1 MSRPLVKIASNKLS
15 LRDTTGIPDSGSFR
29 VISILGKARMGKS
42 TFLNA
47 ILSRIR
53 GSTVK
58 PFMTQ
63 DNDEHCTRGIDYYFC
78 EKERLLLLDC
88 QGLALEDS
96 SHDPQLLL
104 FAYLVSDVLILNERM
119 MLQNEALKLMEP
131 ICGFMTYIDMEG
143 MKKPQLFFRISDAD
157 LVKDPAKNLERVLTR
172 YPDQYQSIR
181 DSIKNL
187 FQPSIGI
194 VKTETMDR
202 SLKKSLQA
210 NDYMCLFED
219 QLLGFQSAVDSVL
232 AALPEG
238 RTASEWNASLTQII
252 HGINHNEKISIDKLD
267 IVRTLA
273 ELEIAQYKN
282 TIPPALF
289 TDIPVTAFQ
298 DSYNM
303 LVVPRIESQ
312 QQLIADFHR
321 KFKSVSKEI
330 KDPHFQDLSDRL
342 ARPIDIAKKTMLQL
356 AEQHVAPLVQTASQ
370 DRSYPSLHNLQQSF
384 VGQPAATWDYYLI
397 GFVDLQKAIQ
407 PLYDPVRTK
416 YENWMKAVKRSLLD
430 AINEC
435 IEIESENM
443 ISAAKYV
450 SKSLK
455 AFNTQCLREI
465 NGLTTVMNQQ
475 GKEESV
481 LIQDPLQLVQTY
493 ITTATANA
501 TKDLGQIPTPMSIC
515 VTMINRSLRIDK
527 EYSTV
532 SRVCT
537 VNGSHSN
544 HMFPVT
550 HDLLKQ
556 ASKLWTDGIVDYT
569 KQLTQAVTDRKKQ
582 LLYRF
587 RFISDTQS
595 KNLHQQIKDV
605 DFVMVNNLDIMTVDT
620 FDTCYMP
627 LVRKTIYQMDEK
639 GLLMDGDMDDL
650 VKVYSNHSNP
660 GTTYFP
666 LRIISKNKLEITRVG
681 NIVANYLIGSHPE
694 PAIAHCFKNIHCELQ
709 ALERAKP
716 TDSLFVSRKD
726 YI

>member
-15 LRDTTGIPDSGSFR
+15 LIDTAGIPDSGSFR
-29 VISILGKARMGKS
+29 VVSILGKARMGKS

-157 LVKDPAKNLERVLTR
+157 LVKDPVKNLERVLTR

-194 VKTETMDR
+194 VKTDTMDR
-202 SLKKSLQA
+202 LIKRSLQA
-210 NDYMCLFED
+210 DDYMCLFED
-219 QLLGFQSAVDSVL
+219 QLLGFQLAVDSVL

-238 RTASEWNASLTQII
+238 RTASEWNASLTQIV

-267 IVRTLA
+267 IVKTLA

-289 TDIPVTAFQ
+289 TDIPVTSFQ

-330 KDPHFQDLSDRL
+330 KDPHFQDLSERL

-356 AEQHVAPLVQTASQ
+356 AEQQVASLAQTATQ
-370 DRSYPSLHNLQQSF
+370 DRSYPSLHNLEQSF
-384 VGQPAATWDYYLI
+384 AGQPVSTWDSYLV
-397 GFVDLQKAIQ
+397 GFVELQKAIQ
-407 PLYDPVRTK
+407 PLYDPVRIR
-416 YENWMKAVKRSLLD
+416 YENWMKAVKRRLLD

-443 ISAAKYV
+443 VSAAKHV
-450 SKSLK
+450 SKTLK
-455 AFNTQCLREI
+455 SFQTQCTREI
-465 NGLTTVMNQQ
+465 NGLTVVTNQQ

-481 LIQDPLQLVQTY
+481 LTQEPLQLVQNY
-493 ITTATANA
+493 IATATATA
-501 TKDLGQIPTPMSIC
+501 TKDLGQIPTPMSIR
-515 VTMINRSLRIDK
+515 VTMTNRVLIIDK
-527 EYSTV
+527 EYSAEK
-532 SRVCT
+532 RLCM
-537 VNGSHSN
+537 VNGSPPN
-544 HMFPVT
+544 HTFPVT

-556 ASKLWTDGIVDYT
+556 AYKLWSEGIFDCN
-569 KQLTQAVTDRKKQ
+569 KHLAKAVTDRKKE
-582 LLYRF
+582 LLYQF
-587 RFISDTQS
+587 RFDNVSHAQRIR
-595 KNLHQQIKDV
+595 DV
-605 DFVMVNNLDIMTVDT
+605 DFVYVKDFGYMTVET

-627 LVRKTIYQMDEK
+627 LVDRAIQQMDEK
-639 GLLMDGDMDDL
+639 GYL
-650 VKVYSNHSNP
+650 VKGDADDFVRIGHTLP
-660 GTTYFP
+660 GSSYLP
-666 LRIISKNKLEITRVG
+666 LTFVQKQKIAMAQNG
-681 NIVANYLIGSHPE
+681 NVVAFYTIGDHPE
-694 PAIAHCFKNIHCELQ
+694 PAIAHLFKNIHSEVL

-716 TDSLFVSRKD
+716 TDSLFVSRKYD
-726 YI
+726 I

>member
-15 LRDTTGIPDSGSFR
+15 LIDTAGIPDSGSFR
-29 VISILGKARMGKS
+29 VVSILGKARMGKS

-104 FAYLVSDVLILNERM
+104 FAYMVSDVLILNERM

-202 SLKKSLQA
+202 SLKRSLQA
-210 NDYMCLFED
+210 DDYMCLFED
-219 QLLGFQSAVDSVL
+219 QLLGFQLAVDSVL

-238 RTASEWNASLTQII
+238 RTASEWNASLIQIV

-267 IVRTLA
+267 IVKTLA

-312 QQLIADFHR
+312 QQLLSDFSR

-330 KDPHFQDLSDRL
+330 KDPHFQDLSERL
-342 ARPIDIAKKTMLQL
+342 ARPIDIAKKVMLQL
-356 AEQHVAPLVQTASQ
+356 AEQQVASLAQTATQ

-384 VGQPAATWDYYLI
+384 LAQPASTWDSYLV
-397 GFVDLQKAIQ
+397 GFVELQKAIQ
-407 PLYDPVRTK
+407 PLYDPVRIR
-416 YENWMKAVKRSLLD
+416 YENWMKAVKRRLLD
-430 AINEC
+430 AINEY
-435 IEIESENM
+435 IEIESENL

-450 SKSLK
+450 SKTLK
-455 AFNTQCLREI
+455 SFQTQCTREI
-465 NGLTTVMNQQ
+465 NGLTVVTNQQ
-475 GKEESV
+475 GKEES
-481 LIQDPLQLVQTY
+481 LLTQEPLQLVQNY
-493 ITTATANA
+493 IATATATA
-501 TKDLGQIPTPMSIC
+501 TKELGQIPTPMSIR
-515 VTMINRSLRIDK
+515 VTMTNRVLIIDK
-527 EYSTV
+527 EYSTEK
-532 SRVCT
+532 RLCM
-537 VNGSHSN
+537 VNGSPPN
-544 HMFPVT
+544 HTFPVT

-556 ASKLWTDGIVDYT
+556 AYKLWSEGIFDCN
-569 KQLTQAVTDRKKQ
+569 KQLAKAVTDRKKE
-582 LLYRF
+582 LLYQF
-587 RFISDTQS
+587 RFDNVSHAQRIR
-595 KNLHQQIKDV
+595 DV
-605 DFVMVNNLDIMTVDT
+605 DFVYVKDFGYMTVET
-620 FDTCYMP
+620 FETCYMP
-627 LVRKTIYQMDEK
+627 LVDRAIQQMDEK
-639 GLLMDGDMDDL
+639 GYL
-650 VKVYSNHSNP
+650 VKGDADDFVRIGHTLP
-660 GTTYFP
+660 GSSYLP
-666 LRIISKNKLEITRVG
+666 LTFVQKQKIAMAQNG
-681 NIVANYLIGSHPE
+681 NVVAFYTIGDHPE
-694 PAIAHCFKNIHCELQ
+694 PAIAHLFKNIHSEVL

-716 TDSLFVSRKD
+716 TDSMFVSRKYD
-726 YI
+726 I